1 MLMRVEGMVQAALT
15 HAADTSASLST
26 DDVSCVLLYALRDSF
41 QETARSLQVA
51 VSVVN

>member
-1 MLMRVEGMVQAALT
+1 MLTYAMLQAALT

-41 QETARSLQVA
+41 QETARGLQVA